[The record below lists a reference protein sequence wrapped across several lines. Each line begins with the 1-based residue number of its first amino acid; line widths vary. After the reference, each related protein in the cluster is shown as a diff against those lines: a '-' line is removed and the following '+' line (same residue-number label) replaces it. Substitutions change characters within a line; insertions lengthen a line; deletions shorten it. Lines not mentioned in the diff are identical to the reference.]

1 MASST
6 LSTFL
11 RARGHGPILMLSL
24 GHGATHWI
32 TGTLYILLPL
42 IKESLGLSYAQA
54 GLFLSVYHMSSF
66 AANFVSGLV
75 VDVSGRRVLVQ
86 VIALL
91 VGAAAML
98 VFGLTSAFVTLCFM
112 IGLMGAA
119 NQAWHPG
126 AIAYLSDRYAQ
137 RRGYVLSIHAMGAN
151 AGDALG
157 PMIAGILLTWM
168 TWGNAALVSAI
179 PSLVMAFVL
188 IAMLLPSDKAVV
200 RETSAMGIREYFS
213 GYTALLKDRAVM
225 VLAATAAF
233 RTMAQVG
240 LFAFLPLYIVD
251 VMQKSTIYTGAA
263 LMIIQIGGLVASPI
277 AGLWSDKIGRRPIVF
292 GALAS
297 SSVVIFVLT
306 FVSNPTAYVV
316 GISMLGFFLFS
327 IRPVVQSWMM
337 DMVPPRFAGSATSL
351 MFGTQ
356 AILGALAPILGG
368 LVADRYGLVAV
379 FYCLAGIMLF
389 ANVLVV
395 LIPKRDAQRT
405 ISSAR

>member
-1 MASST
+1 
-6 LSTFL
+6 
-11 RARGHGPILMLSL
+11 
-24 GHGATHWI
+24 
-32 TGTLYILLPL
+32 
-42 IKESLGLSYAQA
+42 
-54 GLFLSVYHMSSF
+54 
-66 AANFVSGLV
+66 
-75 VDVSGRRVLVQ
+75 
-86 VIALL
+86 
-91 VGAAAML
+91 
-98 VFGLTSAFVTLCFM
+98 
-112 IGLMGAA
+112 
-119 NQAWHPG
+119 
-126 AIAYLSDRYAQ
+126 
-137 RRGYVLSIHAMGAN
+137 
-151 AGDALG
+151 
-157 PMIAGILLTWM
+157 
-168 TWGNAALVSAI
+168 
-179 PSLVMAFVL
+179 
-188 IAMLLPSDKAVV
+188 
-200 RETSAMGIREYFS
+200 
-213 GYTALLKDRAVM
+213 

-251 VMQKSTIYTGAA
+251 VMKKSTVYTGAA

-297 SSVVIFVLT
+297 SSVVILVLT
-306 FVSNPTAYVV
+306 FVSDPTAYVV

-337 DMVPPRFAGSATSL
+337 DMVSPRFAGSATSL

-395 LIPKRDAQRT
+395 LIPKRA
-405 ISSAR
+405 A

>member
-6 LSTFL
+6 LSTIL
-11 RARGHGPILMLSL
+11 RVRGQGPVLMLSL

-32 TGTLYILLPL
+32 TGTLYILLPV
-42 IKESLGLSYAQA
+42 IKESLGLSYAEA
-54 GLFLSVYHMSSF
+54 GLFLSCYHISSF
-66 AANFVSGLV
+66 FANFMTGLA

-98 VFGLTSAFVTLCFM
+98 VFGLSSAFVTLCFM

-126 AIAYLSDRYAQ
+126 AIAYLADRYAQ
-137 RRGYVLSIHAMGAN
+137 QRGYVLSIHAMGAN

-157 PMIAGILLTWM
+157 PMIAGILLTWLS
-168 TWGNAALVSAI
+168 WGHTALISAV
-179 PSLVMAFVL
+179 PSIVMSVVL
-188 IAMLLPSDKAVV
+188 IAMLLPSDKAVS
-200 RETSAMGIREYFS
+200 RETSAMGIGEYFS
-213 GYTALLKDRAVM
+213 GYASLLKDRAVM
-225 VLAATAAF
+225 VLALTAAF

-251 VMQKSTIYTGAA
+251 VMQKSTVYTGAA

-277 AGLWSDKIGRRPIVF
+277 AGLWSDRIGRRPIVF
-292 GALAS
+292 GALGL
-297 SSVVIFVLT
+297 SSVLILTLT
-306 FVSNPTAYVV
+306 FISDVTLYVA
-316 GISMLGFFLFS
+316 GISLLGFFLFS

-337 DMVPPRFAGSATSL
+337 DLVPPRFSGSATSL

-389 ANVLVV
+389 ANALVLF
-395 LIPKRDAQRT
+395 IPKRT
-405 ISSAR
+405 IAVRI